1 MLSPF
6 VYTQETRVLF
16 YLNISCFTLGMLLYH
31 IVEVGC
37 S

>member
-6 VYTQETRVLF
+6 VYTQETRALF
-16 YLNISCFTLGMLLYH
+16 YLNISCFTIDMLLYH
-31 IVEVGC
+31 IAEVGY